1 MSWAG
6 IASNQTIS
14 YTNLKDAIDTGV
26 FMLAEASIPTGNK
39 QVTRSEAEQF
49 AVINPITSIATN
61 QLPVKSDL
69 VAKTGV
75 FKWNIS
81 DNGDTVFVDAC
92 ALFLDPNTI
101 AWTNTATPV
110 AGTVFYANYN
120 FTAIFPMSGYTGAFL
135 HYRAFGNTGA
145 GFRARFNLTTSA
157 INNAPVAC

>member
-6 IASNQTIS
+6 LASNQCIT
-14 YTNLKDAIDTGV
+14 YNNLKDAVTTGV
-26 FMLAEASIPTGNK
+26 FMGAEAAVPPGSLII
-39 QVTRSEAEQF
+39 TRAVAEQYV
-49 AVINPITSIATN
+49 VINPITTKASN

-81 DNGDTVFVDAC
+81 DNGDTNANAC
-92 ALFLDPNTI
+92 ALFLDVTTI

-120 FTAIFPMSGYTGAFL
+120 FTSIFPMSGYAGLFL
-135 HYRAFGNTGA
+135 HYRVFGNTGA
-145 GFRARFNLTTSA
+145 GFKARFNLSTST

>member
-6 IASNQTIS
+6 IASNQCIT
-14 YTNLKDAIDTGV
+14 YNNLKDAVTTGV
-26 FMLAEASIPTGNK
+26 FMGAQAAVPPGSLIITRAVAEEY
-39 QVTRSEAEQF
+39 V
-49 AVINPITSIATN
+49 VINPITSKASN

-92 ALFLDPNTI
+92 ALFLDPGTI

-110 AGTVFYANYN
+110 AGTTFYANYN
-120 FTAIFPMSGYTGAFL
+120 FSAIFPMSAYTGAFL
-135 HYRAFGNTGA
+135 HYRVFGNTGA
-145 GFRARFNLTTSA
+145 GTRARFNLTTST

>member
-6 IASNQTIS
+6 LASNQCIT
-14 YTNLKDAIDTGV
+14 YNNLKDAVTTGV
-26 FMLAEASIPTGNK
+26 FMGAEAAVPPGSLII
-39 QVTRSEAEQF
+39 TRAVAEQYV
-49 AVINPITSIATN
+49 VINPITTKASN

-81 DNGDTVFVDAC
+81 DNGDTNANAC
-92 ALFLDPNTI
+92 ALFLDVTTI

-120 FTAIFPMSGYTGAFL
+120 FTIIFPMSGYAGLFL
-135 HYRAFGNTGA
+135 HYRVFGNTGA
-145 GFRARFNLTTSA
+145 GFKARFNLSTST

>member
-6 IASNQTIS
+6 IASNQCIS
-14 YTNLKDAIDTGV
+14 WNNLKDAVDTGV
-26 FMLAEASIPTGNK
+26 FMGAQAAVPPGSK
-39 QVTRSEAEQF
+39 QVTRAEAEF
-49 AVINPITSIATN
+49 YAVINPITSKASN
-61 QLPVKSDL
+61 QLPVKSNL
-69 VAKTGV
+69 TAKTGV
-75 FKWNIS
+75 YKWNIS

-92 ALFLDPNTI
+92 ALFLDPGTI

-110 AGTVFYANYN
+110 AGTVFYDDYN
-120 FTAIFPMSGYTGAFL
+120 FTTIFPMSGYTGAFL

>member
-6 IASNQTIS
+6 IASNQCIS
-14 YTNLKDAIDTGV
+14 WDNLKDAVDTGV
-26 FMLAEASIPTGNK
+26 FMGAEAAVPPGSK
-39 QVTRSEAEQF
+39 QITRAEAEQY
-49 AVINPITSIATN
+49 AVINAITSKTTN

-75 FKWNIS
+75 YKWNIS

-92 ALFLDPNTI
+92 ALYLDPNTI

-110 AGTVFYANYN
+110 AGTVFYADYN
-120 FTAIFPMSGYTGAFL
+120 FTTIFPMSGYTGAFL

>member
-6 IASNQTIS
+6 LASNQCIT
-14 YTNLKDAIDTGV
+14 YNNLKDAVTTGV
-26 FMLAEASIPTGNK
+26 FMGAEAAVPPGSLII
-39 QVTRSEAEQF
+39 TRAVAEQYV
-49 AVINPITSIATN
+49 VINAITTKANN

-92 ALFLDPNTI
+92 ALFLDPGTI

-110 AGTVFYANYN
+110 AGTTFYADYN
-120 FTAIFPMSGYTGAFL
+120 FSAIFPMSGYAGLFL
-135 HYRAFGNTGA
+135 HYRVFGNTGA
-145 GFRARFNLTTSA
+145 GFKARFNLSTST
-157 INNAPVAC
+157 INNAPAAC

>member
-6 IASNQTIS
+6 IASNQCIS
-14 YTNLKDAIDTGV
+14 WDNLKDAVATGV
-26 FMLAEASIPTGNK
+26 FMGAEAAVPPGSK
-39 QVTRSEAEQF
+39 QITRAEAEQY
-49 AVINPITSIATN
+49 AVINAITSKATN

-75 FKWNIS
+75 YKWNIS

-101 AWTNTATPV
+101 AWTNTATPA
-110 AGTVFYANYN
+110 AGTVFYADYN
-120 FTAIFPMSGYTGAFL
+120 FSTIFPMSGYTGAFL

-145 GFRARFNLTTSA
+145 GFRARFNLTSSA
-157 INNAPVAC
+157 INNVPVAC